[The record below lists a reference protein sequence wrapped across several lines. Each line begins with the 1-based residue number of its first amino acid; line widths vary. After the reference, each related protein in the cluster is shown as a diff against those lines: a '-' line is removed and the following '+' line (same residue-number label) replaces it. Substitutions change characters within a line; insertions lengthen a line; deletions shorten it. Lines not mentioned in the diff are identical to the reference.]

1 MCFFLVS
8 LLLCLITEQFLVQP
22 PAVLYCSGRERDC
35 LCHFQPLT
43 FNLYRIKFCKIN
55 VKSWKQVAKGF
66 SNSDLLLNLL
76 PLRKEIERCFTPGR
90 SLQGEFLDIG
100 HYSTITTK
108 NFGLLCTNP
117 ALDFSRYMYVSCS
130 PPTHTLAYLYIY
142 ISICT
147 TSDPML
153 QLK

>member
-55 VKSWKQVAKGF
+55 VKSWKQVANGF

-76 PLRKEIERCFTPGR
+76 PLRKEIEQCFTPGR

-117 ALDFSRYMYVSCS
+117 ALDFSRCPA
-130 PPTHTLAYLYIY
+130 PPPHTHLHIY
-142 ISICT
+142 ISIYLYVQPLTQCY
-147 TSDPML
+147 S
-153 QLK
+153 

>member
-1 MCFFLVS
+1 MLLSS
-8 LLLCLITEQFLVQP
+8 LLAALFNNEQFLVQP

-43 FNLYRIKFCKIN
+43 FNLYRIKVCKIN
-55 VKSWKQVAKGF
+55 VKSWKQVANGF

-76 PLRKEIERCFTPGR
+76 PLRKEIEQCFTPGR
-90 SLQGEFLDIG
+90 SLQGEFLDLG

-130 PPTHTLAYLYIY
+130 PPHTHTCISIYLYIY
-142 ISICT
+142 
-147 TSDPML
+147 MYNL
-153 QLK
+153 